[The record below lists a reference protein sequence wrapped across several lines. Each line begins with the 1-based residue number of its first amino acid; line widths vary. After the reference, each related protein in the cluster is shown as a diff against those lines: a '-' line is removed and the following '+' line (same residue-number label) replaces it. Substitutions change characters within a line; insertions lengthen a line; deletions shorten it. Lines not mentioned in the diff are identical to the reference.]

1 MISKV
6 YSKKEIKQD
15 VRNWSEHFLE
25 VRNEHLG
32 GMPACPFAKSTWKLK
47 KVRVELKPKRSWYK
61 KTLNSILDSFNWDKH
76 EILIFCDLY
85 HSYSPEDLGLVTEA
99 YNTFYNLKD
108 LYFMSFH
115 PDDPATVEDQ
125 EFLVNPGKD
134 HDNSVSYPMYSYS
147 MMLVQK
153 FSQLQEAS
161 DKLHRMGYYKRWP
174 KNYYNEVVKS
184 RYEKYNK
191 LFGGTYGSKKEIK
204 KSKEKL

>member
-1 MISKV
+1 M

-61 KTLNSILDSFNWDKH
+61 KTLNNILDSFNWNKH

-85 HSYSPEDLGLVTEA
+85 HSYSPEDLGNVTEA

-134 HDNSVSYPMYSYS
+134 HDDSVSYPMYSYS

>member
-1 MISKV
+1 MEGALQTFGGRRVIPM
-6 YSKKEIKQD
+6 EQD
-15 VRNWSEHFLE
+15 VSYDIINETMTLHTAFTTKKMEHSIPGAPGGSICVKARDFFNEGGYDAEFL
-25 VRNEHLG
+25 
-32 GMPACPFAKSTWKLK
+32 
-47 KVRVELKPKRSWYK
+47 
-61 KTLNSILDSFNWDKH
+61 
-76 EILIFCDLY
+76 
-85 HSYSPEDLGLVTEA
+85 HSYSPEDLGNVTEA

-134 HDNSVSYPMYSYS
+134 HDDSVSYPMYSYS

>member
-1 MISKV
+1 MILKV

-61 KTLNSILDSFNWDKH
+61 KTLNSILDSFNCDKH
-76 EILIFCDLY
+76 ELLIFCDLY
-85 HSYSPEDLGLVTEA
+85 DSYSPEDLGLVTEA

-134 HDNSVSYPMYSYS
+134 HDDSVSYPMYSYS